1 MRCEIVAVGTEILLG
16 QIVDTNSAW
25 IAERLA
31 ETGIDCH
38 FQTVVGDNPERMLE
52 VLVSALER
60 AEALIVTGG
69 LGPTQDDL
77 TREVVAELMGVEL
90 VRDVEIVERIQERF
104 SSRGRPMPENNLKQ
118 ADVPVGASAITEMPG
133 TAAGL
138 ICPMPEG
145 KVIYLVP
152 GVPTEMKQ
160 MLEGT
165 VLQDLVS
172 RSGER
177 SVISSRVL
185 KTWGHSE
192 SGLAEDL
199 AEEIERLDGDGDGEV
214 TLAFQASGIEGVK
227 VRITAKAANKEQSDS
242 LLDYEENVL
251 RELIGDHIFA
261 VDHQTMESVV
271 LDQLKAQSLT
281 FATAESITGGMIG
294 SRLTEVPGSS
304 DAYVGSVVAYEAD
317 VKRSLLNVP
326 KGISVVSQE
335 AVEAMA
341 LGVCDLLGADVS
353 VAVSGAAGPYPHEGQ
368 EPGTVWMAT
377 NVTGDVESF
386 KVLFPFD
393 RAQIRQFTV
402 ITVLNA
408 LRKRLESPRE
418 TF

>member
-16 QIVDTNSAW
+16 QIIDTNSAW

-31 ETGIDCH
+31 ETGVDCH

-52 VLVSALER
+52 VLASALER

-90 VRDVEIVERIQERF
+90 VRDMEIVERIQERF

-118 ADVPVGASAITEMPG
+118 ADVPVGANAIAEMPG

-172 RSGER
+172 RSGEK

-199 AEEIERLDGDGDGEV
+199 AEEIERLNGDGEV

-227 VRITAKAANKEQSDS
+227 VRITAKAVNKEQSDS
-242 LLDYEENVL
+242 LLDHEENVL

-261 VDHQTMESVV
+261 VDHETMEYVV

-294 SRLTEVPGSS
+294 SRLTEIPGSS
-304 DAYVGSVVAYEAD
+304 DSYIGSIVAYDAD

-326 KGISVVSQE
+326 KDISVVSQE

-341 LGVCDLLGADVS
+341 LGVCAVLGADVS

-377 NVTGDVESF
+377 NVKGDVESF
-386 KVLFPFD
+386 KVVFPFD

-408 LRKRLESPRE
+408 LRKRLESSIY
-418 TF
+418 

>member
-16 QIVDTNSAW
+16 QIIDTNSAW

-31 ETGIDCH
+31 ETGVDCH

-52 VLVSALER
+52 VLASALER

-90 VRDVEIVERIQERF
+90 VRDMEIVERIQERF

-118 ADVPVGASAITEMPG
+118 ADVPVGANAIAEMPG

-152 GVPTEMKQ
+152 GVPNEMKQ

-172 RSGER
+172 RSGEK

-199 AEEIERLDGDGDGEV
+199 AEEIERLNGDGEV

-227 VRITAKAANKEQSDS
+227 VRITAKAADKEQSDL
-242 LLDYEENVL
+242 LLDHEENVL

-294 SRLTEVPGSS
+294 SRLTEIPGSS
-304 DAYVGSVVAYEAD
+304 DSYIGSIVAYDAD

-326 KGISVVSQE
+326 KDISVVSQE

-341 LGVCDLLGADVS
+341 LGVCAVLGADVS

-377 NVTGDVESF
+377 NVKGDVESF
-386 KVLFPFD
+386 KVVFPFD

-408 LRKRLESPRE
+408 LRKRLESSIY
-418 TF
+418 

>member
-1 MRCEIVAVGTEILLG
+1 MRCEIIAVGTEILLG

-31 ETGIDCH
+31 DAGIDCH

-52 VLVSALER
+52 VLAAGVKRS
-60 AEALIVTGG
+60 EALIVTGG

-90 VRDVEIVERIQERF
+90 VRDTEIVERIKGRF
-104 SSRGRPMPENNLKQ
+104 SSRGKLMPENNLKQ
-118 ADVPVGASAITEMPG
+118 ADIPIGAKAIAEMPG

-138 ICPMPEG
+138 ICPMPGG

-152 GVPTEMKQ
+152 GVPAEMKQ

-165 VLQDLVS
+165 VLEDLIS

-199 AEEIERLDGDGDGEV
+199 AREIERLDHNGEL

-227 VRITAKAANKEQSDS
+227 VRMTAKAADKEQSDL
-242 LLDYEENVL
+242 LLDHEENVL
-251 RELIGDHIFA
+251 RELIGEYIFA
-261 VDHQTMESVV
+261 VDEQTMESVV

-304 DAYVGSVVAYEAD
+304 DSYLGSVVAYEAD
-317 VKRSLLNVP
+317 IKRSLLNVP
-326 KGISVVSQE
+326 SDISVVSKE

-341 LGVCDLLGADVS
+341 LGVCELLSADVS

-377 NVTGDVESF
+377 NVRGNVESF
-386 KVLFPFD
+386 KVVFPFD
-393 RAQIRQFTV
+393 RTQIRQFTV

-408 LRKRLESPRE
+408 LRKRIES
-418 TF
+418 

>member
-16 QIVDTNSAW
+16 QIIDTNSAW

-31 ETGIDCH
+31 ETGVDCH

-52 VLVSALER
+52 VLASALER

-90 VRDVEIVERIQERF
+90 VRDMEIVERIQERF

-118 ADVPVGASAITEMPG
+118 ADVPVGANAIAEMPG

-138 ICPMPEG
+138 ICPMHEG

-172 RSGER
+172 RSGEK

-199 AEEIERLDGDGDGEV
+199 AEEIERLNGDGEV

-227 VRITAKAANKEQSDS
+227 VRITAKAVNKEQSDS
-242 LLDYEENVL
+242 LLDHEENVL

-261 VDHQTMESVV
+261 VDHETMESVV

-294 SRLTEVPGSS
+294 SRLTEIPGSS
-304 DAYVGSVVAYEAD
+304 DSYIGSIVAYDAD

-326 KGISVVSQE
+326 KDISVVSQE

-341 LGVCDLLGADVS
+341 LGVCAVMGADVS

-377 NVTGDVESF
+377 NVKGDVESF
-386 KVLFPFD
+386 KVVFPFD

-408 LRKRLESPRE
+408 LRKRLESSIY
-418 TF
+418 

>member
-16 QIVDTNSAW
+16 QIIDTNSAW

-31 ETGIDCH
+31 ETGVDCH

-52 VLVSALER
+52 VLASALER

-90 VRDVEIVERIQERF
+90 VRDMEIVERIQERF

-118 ADVPVGASAITEMPG
+118 ADVPVGANAIAEMPG

-138 ICPMPEG
+138 ICPMHEG

-172 RSGER
+172 RSGEK

-199 AEEIERLDGDGDGEV
+199 AEEIERLNGDGEV

-227 VRITAKAANKEQSDS
+227 VRITAKAVNKEQSDS
-242 LLDYEENVL
+242 LLDHEENVL

-294 SRLTEVPGSS
+294 SRLTEIPGSS
-304 DAYVGSVVAYEAD
+304 DSYIGSIVAYDAD

-326 KGISVVSQE
+326 KDISVVSQE

-341 LGVCDLLGADVS
+341 LGVCAVLGADVS

-377 NVTGDVESF
+377 NVKGDVESF
-386 KVLFPFD
+386 KVVFPFD

-408 LRKRLESPRE
+408 LRKRLESSIY
-418 TF
+418 

>member
-31 ETGIDCH
+31 EVGINCH
-38 FQTVVGDNPERMLE
+38 FQTVVGDNHESMSE
-52 VLVSALER
+52 VLESALER
-60 AEALIVTGG
+60 SEALIVTGG

-77 TREVVAELMGVEL
+77 TREVVAGLMGVEL
-90 VRDVEIVERIQERF
+90 ERDIEIVDRIRERF

-118 ADVPVGASAITEMPG
+118 ADVPKGAMAIPDMPG

-138 ICPMPEG
+138 ICPMPEE

-160 MLEGT
+160 MLEST
-165 VLQDLVS
+165 VLQDLVL
-172 RSGER
+172 RSGEK

-199 AEEIERLDGDGDGEV
+199 AEEMERLDDSGEL

-227 VRITAKAANKEQSDS
+227 VRITAKAVNKEQLDL
-242 LLDYEENVL
+242 LLDHEESVL
-251 RELIGDHIFA
+251 RQLIGEHIFA

-271 LDQLKAQSLT
+271 LDQLKSQSLT

-304 DAYVGSVVAYEAD
+304 DSYVGSIVAYEAD
-317 VKRSLLNVP
+317 IKRSLLNVP

-335 AVEAMA
+335 AVEAMSVGVCEL
-341 LGVCDLLGADVS
+341 LGVDVS

-368 EPGTVWMAT
+368 EPGTVWIAT
-377 NVTGDVESF
+377 NVEGDVESF

-408 LRKRLESPRE
+408 LRKRLESNRSIS
-418 TF
+418 

>member
-16 QIVDTNSAW
+16 QIIDTNSAW

-31 ETGIDCH
+31 ETGVDCH

-52 VLVSALER
+52 VLASALER

-90 VRDVEIVERIQERF
+90 VRDMEIVERIQERF

-118 ADVPVGASAITEMPG
+118 ADVPVGANAIAEMPG

-172 RSGER
+172 RSGEK

-199 AEEIERLDGDGDGEV
+199 AEEIERLNGDGEV

-227 VRITAKAANKEQSDS
+227 VRITAKAVNKEQSDF
-242 LLDYEENVL
+242 LLDHEENVL

-261 VDHQTMESVV
+261 VDHETMESVV

-294 SRLTEVPGSS
+294 SRLTEIPGSS
-304 DAYVGSVVAYEAD
+304 DSYIGAIVAYDAD

-326 KGISVVSQE
+326 KDISVVSQE
-335 AVEAMA
+335 AVKAMA
-341 LGVCDLLGADVS
+341 LGVCAVLGADVS

-377 NVTGDVESF
+377 NVKGDVESF
-386 KVLFPFD
+386 KVVFPFD

-408 LRKRLESPRE
+408 LRKRLESSIY
-418 TF
+418 

>member
-31 ETGIDCH
+31 DAGIDCH

-52 VLVSALER
+52 VLAAGVKRS
-60 AEALIVTGG
+60 EALIVTGG

-90 VRDVEIVERIQERF
+90 VRDAEIVERIKGRF
-104 SSRGRPMPENNLKQ
+104 SSREKLMPENNLKQ
-118 ADVPVGASAITEMPG
+118 ADIPIGAKAIAEMPG

-138 ICPMPEG
+138 ICPMPGG

-152 GVPTEMKQ
+152 GVPAEMKQ

-165 VLQDLVS
+165 VLEDLIS

-199 AEEIERLDGDGDGEV
+199 AKEIERLDHNGEL

-227 VRITAKAANKEQSDS
+227 VRMTAKAADKEQSDL
-242 LLDYEENVL
+242 LLDHEENVL
-251 RELIGDHIFA
+251 RELIGEYIFA
-261 VDHQTMESVV
+261 VDEQTMESVV

-304 DAYVGSVVAYEAD
+304 DSYLGSVVAYEAD
-317 VKRSLLNVP
+317 IKRSLLNVP
-326 KGISVVSQE
+326 SDISVVSKE

-341 LGVCDLLGADVS
+341 LGVCELLSADVS

-377 NVTGDVESF
+377 NVRGNVESF
-386 KVLFPFD
+386 KVVFPFD
-393 RAQIRQFTV
+393 RTQIRQFTV

-408 LRKRLESPRE
+408 LRKRIES
-418 TF
+418 

>member
-16 QIVDTNSAW
+16 QIIDTNSAW

-31 ETGIDCH
+31 ETGVDCH

-52 VLVSALER
+52 VLASALER

-90 VRDVEIVERIQERF
+90 VRDMEIVERIQERF

-118 ADVPVGASAITEMPG
+118 ADVPVGANAIAEMPG

-172 RSGER
+172 RSGES

-199 AEEIERLDGDGDGEV
+199 AEEIERLNGDGEV

-227 VRITAKAANKEQSDS
+227 VRITAKAVNKEQSDS
-242 LLDYEENVL
+242 LLDHEENVL

-294 SRLTEVPGSS
+294 SRLTEIPGSS
-304 DAYVGSVVAYEAD
+304 DSYIGSIVAYDAD

-326 KGISVVSQE
+326 KDISVVSQE
-335 AVEAMA
+335 AVETMA
-341 LGVCDLLGADVS
+341 LGVCAVMGADVS

-377 NVTGDVESF
+377 NVKGDVESF
-386 KVLFPFD
+386 KVVFPFD

-408 LRKRLESPRE
+408 LRKRLESSIY
-418 TF
+418 

>member
-16 QIVDTNSAW
+16 QIIDTNSAW

-31 ETGIDCH
+31 ETGVDCH

-52 VLVSALER
+52 VLASALER

-90 VRDVEIVERIQERF
+90 VRDMEIVERIQERF

-118 ADVPVGASAITEMPG
+118 ADVPVGANAIAEMPG

-172 RSGER
+172 RSGES

-199 AEEIERLDGDGDGEV
+199 AEEIERLNGGGEV

-227 VRITAKAANKEQSDS
+227 VRITAKAVNKEQSDS
-242 LLDYEENVL
+242 LLDHEENVL

-294 SRLTEVPGSS
+294 SRLTEIPGSS
-304 DAYVGSVVAYEAD
+304 DSYIGSIVAYDAD

-326 KGISVVSQE
+326 KDISVVSQE

-341 LGVCDLLGADVS
+341 LGVCAVLGADVS

-377 NVTGDVESF
+377 NVKGDVESF
-386 KVLFPFD
+386 KVVFPFD

-408 LRKRLESPRE
+408 LRKRLESSIY
-418 TF
+418 

>member
-16 QIVDTNSAW
+16 QISDTNSAW

-31 ETGIDCH
+31 ETGVDCH

-60 AEALIVTGG
+60 AEAIIVTGV

-90 VRDVEIVERIQERF
+90 VRDMEIVERIQERF

-118 ADVPVGASAITEMPG
+118 ADVPVGANAIAEMPG

-172 RSGER
+172 RSGEK

-199 AEEIERLDGDGDGEV
+199 AEEIERLNGDAEV
-214 TLAFQASGIEGVK
+214 TLAVQASGIEGVK
-227 VRITAKAANKEQSDS
+227 VRITAKAVNKEQSDS
-242 LLDYEENVL
+242 LLDHEENVL

-261 VDHQTMESVV
+261 VDHETMESVV

-294 SRLTEVPGSS
+294 SRLTEIPGSS
-304 DAYVGSVVAYEAD
+304 DSYIGSIVAYDAD

-326 KGISVVSQE
+326 KDISVVSQE

-341 LGVCDLLGADVS
+341 LGVCAVLGADVS

-377 NVTGDVESF
+377 NVKGDVESF
-386 KVLFPFD
+386 KVVFPFD

-408 LRKRLESPRE
+408 LPKRLESSI
-418 TF
+418 

>member
-31 ETGIDCH
+31 DAGIDCH

-52 VLVSALER
+52 VLEAGVKRS
-60 AEALIVTGG
+60 EALIVTGG

-90 VRDVEIVERIQERF
+90 VRDTEIVERIKGRF
-104 SSRGRPMPENNLKQ
+104 SSRGKLMPENNLKQ
-118 ADVPVGASAITEMPG
+118 ADIPIGAKAIAEMPG

-138 ICPMPEG
+138 ICPMPGG

-152 GVPTEMKQ
+152 GVPAEMKQ

-165 VLQDLVS
+165 VLEDLIS

-199 AEEIERLDGDGDGEV
+199 AKEIERLDHNGEL

-227 VRITAKAANKEQSDS
+227 VRITAKAADKEQSDL
-242 LLDYEENVL
+242 LLDHEENVL
-251 RELIGDHIFA
+251 RELIGEYIFA
-261 VDHQTMESVV
+261 IDEQTMESVV

-304 DAYVGSVVAYEAD
+304 DSYLGSVVAYEAD
-317 VKRSLLNVP
+317 IKRSLLNVP
-326 KGISVVSQE
+326 SDISVVSKE

-341 LGVCDLLGADVS
+341 LGVCELLSADVS

-377 NVTGDVESF
+377 NVRGNVESF
-386 KVLFPFD
+386 KVVFPFD
-393 RAQIRQFTV
+393 RTQIRQFTV

-408 LRKRLESPRE
+408 LRKRIES
-418 TF
+418 

>member
-1 MRCEIVAVGTEILLG
+1 VRCEIVAVGTEILLG

-31 ETGIDCH
+31 EVGINCH
-38 FQTVVGDNPERMLE
+38 FQTVVGDNPERMSE
-52 VLVSALER
+52 VLESALER
-60 AEALIVTGG
+60 SEALIVTGG

-77 TREVVAELMGVEL
+77 TREVVAGLMGVEL
-90 VRDVEIVERIQERF
+90 ERDIEIVERIRERF

-118 ADVPVGASAITEMPG
+118 ADVPKGAMAIPDMPG

-138 ICPMPEG
+138 ICPMPEE

-160 MLEGT
+160 MLEST
-165 VLQDLVS
+165 VLQDLVL
-172 RSGER
+172 RSGEK

-199 AEEIERLDGDGDGEV
+199 AEEMERLDDSGEL

-227 VRITAKAANKEQSDS
+227 VRITAKAVNREQADL
-242 LLDYEENVL
+242 LLDHEETVL
-251 RELIGDHIFA
+251 RKLIGEYIFA

-271 LDQLKAQSLT
+271 LDQLKSQSLT

-304 DAYVGSVVAYEAD
+304 DSYVGSIVAYEAD
-317 VKRSLLNVP
+317 IKRSLLNVP

-335 AVEAMA
+335 AVEAMSVGVCEL
-341 LGVCDLLGADVS
+341 LGVDVS

-368 EPGTVWMAT
+368 EPGTVWIAT
-377 NVTGDVESF
+377 NVEGDVESF

-408 LRKRLESPRE
+408 LRKRLESNRSIS
-418 TF
+418 

>member
-16 QIVDTNSAW
+16 QIIDTNSAW

-31 ETGIDCH
+31 ETGVDCH

-52 VLVSALER
+52 VLASALER

-90 VRDVEIVERIQERF
+90 VRDMEIVERIQERF

-118 ADVPVGASAITEMPG
+118 ADVPVGANAIAEMPG

-172 RSGER
+172 RSGEK

-199 AEEIERLDGDGDGEV
+199 AEEIERLNGDGEV

-227 VRITAKAANKEQSDS
+227 VRITAKAVNKEQSDS
-242 LLDYEENVL
+242 LLDHEENVL

-294 SRLTEVPGSS
+294 SRLTEIPGSS
-304 DAYVGSVVAYEAD
+304 DSYIGSIVAYDAD

-326 KGISVVSQE
+326 KDISVVSQE

-341 LGVCDLLGADVS
+341 LGVCAVLGADVS

-377 NVTGDVESF
+377 NVKGDVESF
-386 KVLFPFD
+386 KVVFPFD

-408 LRKRLESPRE
+408 LRKRLESSIY
-418 TF
+418 

>member
-16 QIVDTNSAW
+16 QIIDTNSAW

-31 ETGIDCH
+31 ETGVDCH

-52 VLVSALER
+52 VLASALER

-90 VRDVEIVERIQERF
+90 VRDMEIVERIQERF

-118 ADVPVGASAITEMPG
+118 ADVPVGANAIAEMPG

-138 ICPMPEG
+138 ICPMHEG

-172 RSGER
+172 RSGEK

-199 AEEIERLDGDGDGEV
+199 AEEIERLNGDGEV

-227 VRITAKAANKEQSDS
+227 VRITAKAVNKEQSDS
-242 LLDYEENVL
+242 LLDHEENVL

-294 SRLTEVPGSS
+294 SRLTEIPGSS
-304 DAYVGSVVAYEAD
+304 DSYIGSIVAYDAD

-326 KGISVVSQE
+326 KDISVVSQE
-335 AVEAMA
+335 AVETMA
-341 LGVCDLLGADVS
+341 LGVCAVMGADVS

-377 NVTGDVESF
+377 NVKGDVESF
-386 KVLFPFD
+386 KVVFPFD

-408 LRKRLESPRE
+408 LRKRLESSIY
-418 TF
+418 

>member
-31 ETGIDCH
+31 EAGIDCH
-38 FQTVVGDNPERMLE
+38 FQTVVGDNPERMSE
-52 VLVSALER
+52 VLESALKR

-77 TREVVAELMGVEL
+77 TREVVARLMGVEL
-90 VRDVEIVERIQERF
+90 VRDLEIVDRIRERF
-104 SSRGRPMPENNLKQ
+104 SNRGKPMPENNLKQ
-118 ADVPVGASAITEMPG
+118 ADIPVGANAIAEMPG

-138 ICPMPEG
+138 ICPMPEE

-199 AEEIERLDGDGDGEV
+199 AEEIERLDGNGEL

-242 LLDYEENVL
+242 LLDHEETIL
-251 RELIGDHIFA
+251 RKLIGEYIFA

-294 SRLTEVPGSS
+294 SRLTDVPGSS
-304 DAYVGSVVAYEAD
+304 DSYVGSLVAYEAEI
-317 VKRSLLNVP
+317 KRSLLNVP

-335 AVEAMA
+335 AVESMA
-341 LGVCDLLGADVS
+341 LGVCELLEADVS
-353 VAVSGAAGPYPHEGQ
+353 VAVSGAAGPYSHEGQ

-377 NVTGDVESF
+377 NLLGDIESF
-386 KVLFPFD
+386 KVGFPFE

-408 LRKRLESPRE
+408 LRKRLESRML
-418 TF
+418 TVD

>member
-31 ETGIDCH
+31 EAGIDCH
-38 FQTVVGDNPERMLE
+38 FQTVVGDNPERMSV
-52 VLVSALER
+52 VLSSALER

-90 VRDVEIVERIQERF
+90 VRDMEIVERIQERF
-104 SSRGRPMPENNLKQ
+104 SSRGRPMPDNNLKQ
-118 ADVPVGASAITEMPG
+118 ADVPAGANAIAEMPG

-138 ICPMPEG
+138 VCPMPEG

-199 AEEIERLDGDGDGEV
+199 AEEIERLNGDGEV

-227 VRITAKAANKEQSDS
+227 VRITAKAVNKERSDS
-242 LLDYEENVL
+242 LLDDEEAIL

-271 LDQLKAQSLT
+271 LDQLKAKSLT

-304 DAYVGSVVAYEAD
+304 DSYIGSIVAYEAD

-326 KGISVVSQE
+326 KDISVVSQE

-377 NVTGDVESF
+377 NVAGEVESF

-393 RAQIRQFTV
+393 RDQIRQFTV

-408 LRKRLESPRE
+408 LRKRLESPRP
-418 TF
+418 TS

>member
-1 MRCEIVAVGTEILLG
+1 VRCEIVAVGTEILLG

-31 ETGIDCH
+31 DAGIDCH

-52 VLVSALER
+52 VLAAGVKRS
-60 AEALIVTGG
+60 EALIVTGG

-90 VRDVEIVERIQERF
+90 VRDAEIVERIKGRF
-104 SSRGRPMPENNLKQ
+104 SSRGKLMPENNLKQ
-118 ADVPVGASAITEMPG
+118 ADIPIGAKAIAEMPG

-138 ICPMPEG
+138 ICPMPGG

-152 GVPTEMKQ
+152 GVPAEMKQ

-165 VLQDLVS
+165 VLEDLIS

-199 AEEIERLDGDGDGEV
+199 AKEIERLDHNGEL

-227 VRITAKAANKEQSDS
+227 VRMTAKAADKEQSDL
-242 LLDYEENVL
+242 LLDHEENVL
-251 RELIGDHIFA
+251 RELIGEYIFA
-261 VDHQTMESVV
+261 VDEQTMESVV

-304 DAYVGSVVAYEAD
+304 DSYLGSVVAYEAD
-317 VKRSLLNVP
+317 IKRSLLNVP
-326 KGISVVSQE
+326 SDISVVSKE

-341 LGVCDLLGADVS
+341 LGVCELLSADVS

-377 NVTGDVESF
+377 NVRGNVESF
-386 KVLFPFD
+386 KVVFPFD
-393 RAQIRQFTV
+393 RTQIRQFTV

-408 LRKRLESPRE
+408 LRKRIES
-418 TF
+418 

>member
-31 ETGIDCH
+31 EVGIDCH
-38 FQTVVGDNPERMLE
+38 FQTVVGDNPERMSE
-52 VLVSALER
+52 VFSSALER

-90 VRDVEIVERIQERF
+90 VRDMQIVERIEERF

-118 ADVPVGASAITEMPG
+118 ADVPVGADAIAEMPG

-199 AEEIERLDGDGDGEV
+199 AEEIERLNGDGEV

-227 VRITAKAANKEQSDS
+227 VRITAKAVNKEQSDS
-242 LLDYEENVL
+242 LLDHEETIL

-304 DAYVGSVVAYEAD
+304 DSYIGSIVAYEAD
-317 VKRSLLNVP
+317 IKRSLLNVP
-326 KGISVVSQE
+326 KDISVVSQE
-335 AVEAMA
+335 AVESMA

-353 VAVSGAAGPYPHEGQ
+353 VAVSGAAGPYPHDGQ

-377 NVTGDVESF
+377 NLAGDVESF

-408 LRKRLESPRE
+408 LRKRLESSRS
-418 TF
+418 TS

>member
-38 FQTVVGDNPERMLE
+38 FQTVVGDNPKRMLE

-199 AEEIERLDGDGDGEV
+199 AEEIERLDGDGEV

-294 SRLTEVPGSS
+294 SRVTEVPGSS

-326 KGISVVSQE
+326 KDISVVSQE

-377 NVTGDVESF
+377 NVIGDVESF

>member
-16 QIVDTNSAW
+16 QIIDTNSAW

-31 ETGIDCH
+31 ETGVDCH

-90 VRDVEIVERIQERF
+90 VRDMEIVERIQERF

-118 ADVPVGASAITEMPG
+118 ADVPVGANAIAEMPG

-172 RSGER
+172 RSGEK

-199 AEEIERLDGDGDGEV
+199 AEEIERLNGDAEV

-227 VRITAKAANKEQSDS
+227 VRITAKAVNKEQSDS
-242 LLDYEENVL
+242 LLDHEENVL

-261 VDHQTMESVV
+261 VDHETMESVV

-294 SRLTEVPGSS
+294 GRLTEIPGSS
-304 DAYVGSVVAYEAD
+304 DSYIGSIVAYDAD

-326 KGISVVSQE
+326 KDISVVSQE

-341 LGVCDLLGADVS
+341 LGVCAVLGADVS

-377 NVTGDVESF
+377 NVKGDVESF
-386 KVLFPFD
+386 KVVFPFD

-408 LRKRLESPRE
+408 LRKRLESSIY
-418 TF
+418 

>member
-16 QIVDTNSAW
+16 QIIDTNSAW

-31 ETGIDCH
+31 ETGVDCH

-52 VLVSALER
+52 VLASALER

-90 VRDVEIVERIQERF
+90 VRDMEIVERIQERF

-118 ADVPVGASAITEMPG
+118 ADVPVGANAIAEMPG

-172 RSGER
+172 RSGEK

-199 AEEIERLDGDGDGEV
+199 AEEIERLNGDGEV

-227 VRITAKAANKEQSDS
+227 VRITAKAVNKEQSDS
-242 LLDYEENVL
+242 LLDHEENVL

-294 SRLTEVPGSS
+294 SRLTEIPGSS
-304 DAYVGSVVAYEAD
+304 DSYIGSIVAYDAD

-326 KGISVVSQE
+326 KDISVVSQE
-335 AVEAMA
+335 AVETMA
-341 LGVCDLLGADVS
+341 LGVCAVMGADVS

-377 NVTGDVESF
+377 NVKGDVESF
-386 KVLFPFD
+386 KVGFPFD
-393 RAQIRQFTV
+393 RGQIRQFTV

-408 LRKRLESPRE
+408 LRKRLESSIY
-418 TF
+418 

>member
-16 QIVDTNSAW
+16 QIIDTNSAW

-31 ETGIDCH
+31 ETGVDCH

-52 VLVSALER
+52 VLASALER

-90 VRDVEIVERIQERF
+90 VRDMEIVERIQERF

-118 ADVPVGASAITEMPG
+118 ADVPVGANAIAEMPG

-172 RSGER
+172 RSGEK

-199 AEEIERLDGDGDGEV
+199 AEEIERLNGDGEV

-227 VRITAKAANKEQSDS
+227 VRITAKAVNKEQSDS
-242 LLDYEENVL
+242 LLDHEENVL

-294 SRLTEVPGSS
+294 SRLTEIPGSS
-304 DAYVGSVVAYEAD
+304 DSYIGSIVAYDAD

-326 KGISVVSQE
+326 KDISVVSQE
-335 AVEAMA
+335 AVETMA
-341 LGVCDLLGADVS
+341 LGVCAVMGADVS

-377 NVTGDVESF
+377 NVKGDVESF
-386 KVLFPFD
+386 KVVFPFD

-408 LRKRLESPRE
+408 LRKRLESSIY
-418 TF
+418 

>member
-16 QIVDTNSAW
+16 QIIDTNSAW

-31 ETGIDCH
+31 ETGVDCH

-52 VLVSALER
+52 VLASALER

-90 VRDVEIVERIQERF
+90 VRDMEIVERIQERF

-118 ADVPVGASAITEMPG
+118 ADVPVGANAIAEMPG

-172 RSGER
+172 RSGEK

-199 AEEIERLDGDGDGEV
+199 AEEIERLNGDGEV

-227 VRITAKAANKEQSDS
+227 VRITAKAVNKEQSDS
-242 LLDYEENVL
+242 LLDHEENVL

-294 SRLTEVPGSS
+294 GRLTEIPGSS
-304 DAYVGSVVAYEAD
+304 DSYIGSIVAYDAD

-326 KGISVVSQE
+326 KDISVVSQE

-341 LGVCDLLGADVS
+341 LGVCAVLGADVS

-377 NVTGDVESF
+377 NVKGDVESF
-386 KVLFPFD
+386 KVVFPFD

-408 LRKRLESPRE
+408 LRKRLESSIY
-418 TF
+418 

>member
-1 MRCEIVAVGTEILLG
+1 VRCEIVAVGTEILLG

-31 ETGIDCH
+31 EAGIDCH
-38 FQTVVGDNPERMLE
+38 FQTVVGDNPERMSE
-52 VLVSALER
+52 VLSSALER

-90 VRDVEIVERIQERF
+90 VRDMQIVERIEERF

-118 ADVPVGASAITEMPG
+118 ADVPVGADAITEMPG

-172 RSGER
+172 RSGKR

-199 AEEIERLDGDGDGEV
+199 AEEIERLNGDSEV

-227 VRITAKAANKEQSDS
+227 VRITAKAVNKEQSDS
-242 LLDYEENVL
+242 LLDHEETIL

-304 DAYVGSVVAYEAD
+304 DSYIGSIVAYEAD
-317 VKRSLLNVP
+317 IKRSLLNVP
-326 KGISVVSQE
+326 KDISVVSQE
-335 AVEAMA
+335 AVESMA

-353 VAVSGAAGPYPHEGQ
+353 VAVSGAAGPYPHDGQ

-377 NVTGDVESF
+377 NLAGDVESF

-408 LRKRLESPRE
+408 LRKRLESSRS
-418 TF
+418 TS

>member
-31 ETGIDCH
+31 EAGIDCH
-38 FQTVVGDNPERMLE
+38 FQTVVGDNPGRMLE
-52 VLVSALER
+52 VFELALER

-77 TREVVAELMGVEL
+77 TREVVAGLMGVDL
-90 VRDVEIVERIQERF
+90 VRDMEIVERIQERF
-104 SSRGRPMPENNLKQ
+104 SNRGRPMPENNLKQ
-118 ADVPVGASAITEMPG
+118 ADVPVGANVIEEMPG

-138 ICPMPEG
+138 ICPVGKG

-152 GVPTEMKQ
+152 GVPAEMKQ

-165 VLQDLVS
+165 VLQDLTS
-172 RSGER
+172 RSGEK

-199 AEEIERLDGDGDGEV
+199 AEEVERLDSDGEV

-227 VRITAKAANKEQSDS
+227 VRITAKAANKKQSDL
-242 LLDYEENVL
+242 LLDQEEIVL
-251 RELIGDHIFA
+251 RELIGEYVFA
-261 VDHQTMESVV
+261 VDNQTMESVV
-271 LDQLKAQSLT
+271 LDQLKAQSLS

-294 SRLTEVPGSS
+294 SRITEVPGSS
-304 DAYVGSVVAYEAD
+304 DSYIGSVVAYEAD
-317 VKRSLLNVP
+317 MKRSLLKVP
-326 KGISVVSQE
+326 KDISVVSQE

-341 LGVCDLLGADVS
+341 LGVCDLLGSDVS
-353 VAVSGAAGPYPHEGQ
+353 VAVSGAAGPYPHEG
-368 EPGTVWMAT
+368 EDPGTVWMAT
-377 NVTGDVESF
+377 NISGDVQSF

-408 LRKRLESPRE
+408 LRKRLESTE
-418 TF
+418 

>member
-31 ETGIDCH
+31 DAGIDCH
-38 FQTVVGDNPERMLE
+38 FQTVVGDNPERMLK
-52 VLVSALER
+52 VLAAGVKRS
-60 AEALIVTGG
+60 EALIVTGG

-90 VRDVEIVERIQERF
+90 VRDTEIVERIKGRF
-104 SSRGRPMPENNLKQ
+104 SSRGKSMPENNLKQ
-118 ADVPVGASAITEMPG
+118 ADIPIGAKAIAEMPG

-138 ICPMPEG
+138 ICPMPGG

-152 GVPTEMKQ
+152 GVPAEMKQ

-165 VLQDLVS
+165 VLEDLIS

-199 AEEIERLDGDGDGEV
+199 AKEIERLDHNGEL

-227 VRITAKAANKEQSDS
+227 VRMTAKATDKEQSDL
-242 LLDYEENVL
+242 LLDHEENVL
-251 RELIGDHIFA
+251 RELIGEYIFA
-261 VDHQTMESVV
+261 VDEQTMESVV

-304 DAYVGSVVAYEAD
+304 DSYLGSVVAYEAD
-317 VKRSLLNVP
+317 IKRSLLNVP
-326 KGISVVSQE
+326 SDISVVSKE

-341 LGVCDLLGADVS
+341 LGVCELLSADVS

-377 NVTGDVESF
+377 NVRGNVESF
-386 KVLFPFD
+386 KVVFPFD
-393 RAQIRQFTV
+393 RTQIRQFTV

-408 LRKRLESPRE
+408 LRKRIES
-418 TF
+418 

>member
-1 MRCEIVAVGTEILLG
+1 VRCEIVAVGTEILLG

-31 ETGIDCH
+31 DAGIDCH

-52 VLVSALER
+52 VLAAGVKRS
-60 AEALIVTGG
+60 EALIVTGG

-90 VRDVEIVERIQERF
+90 VRDAEIVERIKGRF
-104 SSRGRPMPENNLKQ
+104 SSRGKLMPENNLKQ
-118 ADVPVGASAITEMPG
+118 ADIPIGAKAIAEMPG

-138 ICPMPEG
+138 ICPMPGG

-152 GVPTEMKQ
+152 GVPAEMKQ

-165 VLQDLVS
+165 VLEDLIS

-199 AEEIERLDGDGDGEV
+199 AKEIERLDHNGEL

-227 VRITAKAANKEQSDS
+227 VRMTAKATDKEQSDL
-242 LLDYEENVL
+242 LLDHEENVL
-251 RELIGDHIFA
+251 RELIGEYIFA
-261 VDHQTMESVV
+261 VDEQTMESVV

-304 DAYVGSVVAYEAD
+304 DSYLGSVVAYEAD
-317 VKRSLLNVP
+317 IKRSLLNVP
-326 KGISVVSQE
+326 SDISVVSKE

-341 LGVCDLLGADVS
+341 LGVCELLGADVS

-377 NVTGDVESF
+377 NVRGNVESF
-386 KVLFPFD
+386 KVVFPFD
-393 RAQIRQFTV
+393 RTQIRQFTV

-408 LRKRLESPRE
+408 LRKRIES
-418 TF
+418 

>member
-16 QIVDTNSAW
+16 QIIDTNSAW

-31 ETGIDCH
+31 ETGVDCH

-52 VLVSALER
+52 VLASALER

-90 VRDVEIVERIQERF
+90 VRDMEIVERIQERF

-118 ADVPVGASAITEMPG
+118 ADVPVGANAIAEMPG

-172 RSGER
+172 RSGEK

-199 AEEIERLDGDGDGEV
+199 AEEIERLNGDGEV

-227 VRITAKAANKEQSDS
+227 VRITAKAVNKEQSDS
-242 LLDYEENVL
+242 LLDHEENVL
-251 RELIGDHIFA
+251 RELIGDYIFA
-261 VDHQTMESVV
+261 VDHETMESVV

-294 SRLTEVPGSS
+294 SRLTEIPGSS
-304 DAYVGSVVAYEAD
+304 DSYIGSIVAYDAD

-326 KGISVVSQE
+326 KDISVVSQE
-335 AVEAMA
+335 AVETMA
-341 LGVCDLLGADVS
+341 LGVCAVMGADVS

-377 NVTGDVESF
+377 NVKGDVESF
-386 KVLFPFD
+386 KVVFPFD

-408 LRKRLESPRE
+408 LRKRLESSIY
-418 TF
+418 

>member
-31 ETGIDCH
+31 DAGIDCH

-52 VLVSALER
+52 VLAAGVKRS
-60 AEALIVTGG
+60 EALIVTGG

-90 VRDVEIVERIQERF
+90 VRDTEIVERIKGRF
-104 SSRGRPMPENNLKQ
+104 SSRGKLMPENNLKQ
-118 ADVPVGASAITEMPG
+118 ADIPIGAKAIAEMPG

-138 ICPMPEG
+138 ICPMPGG

-152 GVPTEMKQ
+152 GVPAEMKQ

-165 VLQDLVS
+165 VLEDLIS

-199 AEEIERLDGDGDGEV
+199 AKEIERLDHNGEL

-227 VRITAKAANKEQSDS
+227 VRITAKATDKEQSDL
-242 LLDYEENVL
+242 LLDHEENVL
-251 RELIGDHIFA
+251 RELIGEYIFA
-261 VDHQTMESVV
+261 VDEQTMESVV

-304 DAYVGSVVAYEAD
+304 DSYLGSVVAYEAD
-317 VKRSLLNVP
+317 IKRSLLNVP
-326 KGISVVSQE
+326 SDISVVSKE

-341 LGVCDLLGADVS
+341 LGVCELLSADVS

-377 NVTGDVESF
+377 NVRGNVESF
-386 KVLFPFD
+386 KVVFPFD
-393 RAQIRQFTV
+393 RTQIRQFTV

-408 LRKRLESPRE
+408 LRKRIES
-418 TF
+418 

>member
-16 QIVDTNSAW
+16 QIIDTNSAW

-31 ETGIDCH
+31 ETGVDCH

-52 VLVSALER
+52 VLASALER

-90 VRDVEIVERIQERF
+90 VRDMEIVERIQERF

-118 ADVPVGASAITEMPG
+118 ADVPVGANAIAEMPG

-138 ICPMPEG
+138 ICPMHEG

-172 RSGER
+172 RSGEK

-199 AEEIERLDGDGDGEV
+199 AEELERLNGDAEV

-227 VRITAKAANKEQSDS
+227 VRITAKAVNKEQSDF
-242 LLDYEENVL
+242 LLDHEENVL

-294 SRLTEVPGSS
+294 SRLTEIPGSS
-304 DAYVGSVVAYEAD
+304 DSYIGSIVAYDAD

-326 KGISVVSQE
+326 KDISVVSQE
-335 AVEAMA
+335 AVETMA
-341 LGVCDLLGADVS
+341 LGVCAVMGADVS

-377 NVTGDVESF
+377 NVKGDVESF
-386 KVLFPFD
+386 KVVFPFD

-408 LRKRLESPRE
+408 LRKRLESSIY
-418 TF
+418 

>member
-1 MRCEIVAVGTEILLG
+1 MVRCEIVAVGTEILLG
-16 QIVDTNSAW
+16 QIIDTNSAW

-31 ETGIDCH
+31 ETGVDCH

-52 VLVSALER
+52 VLASALER

-90 VRDVEIVERIQERF
+90 VRDMEIVERIQERF

-118 ADVPVGASAITEMPG
+118 ADVPVGANAIAEMPG

-172 RSGER
+172 RSGEK

-199 AEEIERLDGDGDGEV
+199 AEEIERLNGDGEV

-227 VRITAKAANKEQSDS
+227 VRITAKAVNKEQSDS
-242 LLDYEENVL
+242 LLDHEENVL

-294 SRLTEVPGSS
+294 SRLTEIPGSS
-304 DAYVGSVVAYEAD
+304 DSYIGSIVAYDAD

-326 KGISVVSQE
+326 KDISVVSQE
-335 AVEAMA
+335 AVETMA
-341 LGVCDLLGADVS
+341 LGVCAVMGADVS

-377 NVTGDVESF
+377 NVKGDVESF
-386 KVLFPFD
+386 KVVFPFD

-408 LRKRLESPRE
+408 LRKRLESSIY
-418 TF
+418 

>member
-16 QIVDTNSAW
+16 QIIDTNSAW

-31 ETGIDCH
+31 ETGVDCH

-52 VLVSALER
+52 VLASALER

-90 VRDVEIVERIQERF
+90 VRDMEIVERIQERF

-118 ADVPVGASAITEMPG
+118 ADVPVGANAIAEMPG

-172 RSGER
+172 RSGEK

-199 AEEIERLDGDGDGEV
+199 AEEIERLNSDGEV

-227 VRITAKAANKEQSDS
+227 VRITAKAVNKEQSDS
-242 LLDYEENVL
+242 LLDHEENVL

-294 SRLTEVPGSS
+294 SRLTEIPGSS
-304 DAYVGSVVAYEAD
+304 DSYIGSIVAYDAD

-326 KGISVVSQE
+326 KDISVVSQE
-335 AVEAMA
+335 AVETMA
-341 LGVCDLLGADVS
+341 LGVCAVMGADVS

-377 NVTGDVESF
+377 NVKGDVESF
-386 KVLFPFD
+386 KVVFPFD

-408 LRKRLESPRE
+408 LRKRLESSIY
-418 TF
+418 

>member
-1 MRCEIVAVGTEILLG
+1 VRCEIVAVGTEILLG
-16 QIVDTNSAW
+16 QIIDTNSAW

-31 ETGIDCH
+31 ETGVDCH

-52 VLVSALER
+52 VLASALER

-90 VRDVEIVERIQERF
+90 VRDMEIVERIQERF

-118 ADVPVGASAITEMPG
+118 ADVPVGANAIAEMPG

-138 ICPMPEG
+138 ICPMHEG

-172 RSGER
+172 RSGEK

-199 AEEIERLDGDGDGEV
+199 AEEIERLNGDGEV

-227 VRITAKAANKEQSDS
+227 VRITAKAVNKEQSDS
-242 LLDYEENVL
+242 LLDHEENVL

-294 SRLTEVPGSS
+294 SRLTEIPGSS
-304 DAYVGSVVAYEAD
+304 DSYIGSIVAYDAD

-326 KGISVVSQE
+326 KDISVVSQE
-335 AVEAMA
+335 AVETMA
-341 LGVCDLLGADVS
+341 LGVCAVMGADVS

-377 NVTGDVESF
+377 NVKGDVESF
-386 KVLFPFD
+386 KVVFPFD

-408 LRKRLESPRE
+408 LRKRLESSIY
-418 TF
+418 